1 MEHPLSALA
10 AIMVVGILAQWI
22 AWRIHLPSILLLLL
36 GGFMLG
42 PVTGAVDIDLM
53 FGGVLMPLVSA
64 SVAII
69 LFEGG
74 LSLKLSELRTVG
86 SAVRNLVTVGIAVT
100 WAAATIGAYFILG
113 FSFPIALLISAILV
127 VTGPTVIM
135 PLLHHIRPHG
145 QSGPLLKW
153 EGILNDAVGA
163 VLAVLVLE
171 SIIAGKLDRAA
182 IVIVFGVIKTLLI
195 GTTLGAAAAA
205 ILIWPLR
212 KHWVPDRLHTAVT
225 LAIVLGS
232 FALANEL
239 QHESGLLTVTV
250 MGIIVANQRWVF
262 VRHLVEFKENLTVL
276 LLSFI
281 FVALA
286 ARLTFEQLSELTV
299 GSFLFVAF
307 LVIVVRPLAVALS
320 TWRTTLPIPD
330 RAFMACMAPRGVVA
344 AAVASV
350 FANDLQ
356 KAGFAEADRIM
367 PAVFLV
373 ITATVALY
381 GLAARPLAFRLKLA
395 IPNPQGVVIAGA
407 HKLARIIAAEL
418 KEAGFAV
425 QLIDRNWSNISAARM
440 DGIES
445 YYGDTLSEDT
455 LEKLNLT
462 DKGKFLALTPNDRIN
477 TLASLHFQDV
487 FESNEVYQLET
498 ERSEVRD
505 DDSSIPGHLMGRVL
519 FGEGVTY
526 ATLSNWAN
534 RGADLKTT
542 KLSKEFT
549 FQDFKD
555 EYGENAIPLFVITA
569 DDTLQPITKNDS
581 STPGAGARLISLV
594 NAGNAE

>member
-1 MEHPLSALA
+1 MTALA
-10 AIMVVGILAQWI
+10 SIMVVGILAQWI
-22 AWRIHLPSILLLLL
+22 AWRVHLPSILLLLL

-42 PVTGAVDIDLM
+42 PVTGAVHIDEM
-53 FGGVLMPLVSA
+53 FGGVLMPIVSA

-74 LSLKLSELRTVG
+74 LNLHIKELRSVG
-86 SAVRNLVTVGIAVT
+86 SAVRNLVTIGIAVT
-100 WAAATIGAYFILG
+100 WAAAAFGAYFILG
-113 FSFPIALLISAILV
+113 FSFQIALLVSAILV

-171 SIIAGKLDRAA
+171 SIVAGHLDEAA
-182 IVIVFGVIKTLLI
+182 IFIVFGVLKTIVI
-195 GTTLGAAAAA
+195 GVGLGACAAA

-225 LAIVLGS
+225 IAIVLAS
-232 FALANEL
+232 FATANEI

-286 ARLTFEQLSELTV
+286 ARLTLEQLSELTV

-307 LVIVVRPLAVALS
+307 LVIVVRPLSVALS
-320 TWRTTLPIPD
+320 TWRTSLPMPD
-330 RAFMACMAPRGVVA
+330 RAFLACMAPRGVVA

-350 FANDLQ
+350 FAERLQ
-356 KAGFAEADRIM
+356 AEGIDGAEKIV

-373 ITATVALY
+373 ITATVAVY
-381 GLAARPLAFRLKLA
+381 GLSARPLAFRLKLA
-395 IPNPQGVVIAGA
+395 VPDPQGVVIAGA
-407 HKLARIIAAEL
+407 HKLARLIGQEL

-425 QLIDRNWSNISAARM
+425 LLVDRNWGNISAARM
-440 DGIES
+440 DGIEAH
-445 YYGDTLSEDT
+445 YGDTLSEDT
-455 LEKLNLT
+455 LEELNLT
-462 DKGKFLALTPNDRIN
+462 NKGKFLALTPNDRIN

-487 FESNEVYQLET
+487 FESNEIYQLET
-498 ERSEVRD
+498 LHSETKD
-505 DDSSIPGHLMGRVL
+505 DDSTIPGHLMGRVL
-519 FGEGVTY
+519 FGEGITY
-526 ATLSNWAN
+526 ATLADQAN
-534 RGADLKTT
+534 RGAKLKTT
-542 KLSKEFT
+542 KLSKEFK
-549 FQDFKD
+549 FDDFKQ
-555 EYGENAIPLFVITA
+555 EYGDNAIPLFVITA
-569 DDTLQPITKNDS
+569 DDKLHPITKDDS
-581 STPGAGARLISLV
+581 SKPGAGSRLISLV
-594 NAGNAE
+594 GTASAD

>member
-1 MEHPLSALA
+1 MTALA

-22 AWRIHLPSILLLLL
+22 AWRVHLPSILLLLL

-42 PVTGAVDIDLM
+42 PVTGAVNIDEM
-53 FGGVLMPLVSA
+53 FGGLLMPIVSA

-74 LSLKLSELRTVG
+74 LNLHLAELRTVG
-86 SAVRNLVTVGIAVT
+86 SAVRNLVTIGIVVT
-100 WAAATIGAYFILG
+100 WAAATFGAYFILG
-113 FSFPIALLISAILV
+113 FSFPIALLVSAILV

-163 VLAVLVLE
+163 VLAVLVLDA
-171 SIIAGKLDRAA
+171 IIAGHLDRAVIFIVLGVLKT
-182 IVIVFGVIKTLLI
+182 IVIGV
-195 GTTLGAAAAA
+195 GLGAAAAA

-225 LAIVLGS
+225 LAIVLAS
-232 FALANEL
+232 FAIANEL

-307 LVIVVRPLAVALS
+307 LVILVRPLAVALS
-320 TWRTTLPIPD
+320 TWRTTLPLPD
-330 RAFMACMAPRGVVA
+330 RAFLACMAPRGVVA

-350 FANDLQ
+350 FAERLRA
-356 KAGFAEADRIM
+356 AGFEEAEKIV

-373 ITATVALY
+373 ITATVAVY
-381 GLAARPLAFRLKLA
+381 GLSARPLAFRLKLA
-395 IPNPQGVVIAGA
+395 VPNPQGVVIAGA
-407 HKLARIIAAEL
+407 HKLARLIAAEL
-418 KEAGFAV
+418 KDVGFAV
-425 QLIDRNWSNISAARM
+425 LLVDRNWSNIRAARM
-440 DGIES
+440 EGIDAH
-445 YYGDTLSEDT
+445 YGDTLSEET
-455 LEKLNLT
+455 LEALNLT
-462 DKGKFLALTPNDRIN
+462 DKGKFIALTPNDRIN
-477 TLASLHFQDV
+477 TLAALHFQDV
-487 FESNEVYQLET
+487 FESNEVYQLAPEQ
-498 ERSEVRD
+498 SEAREI
-505 DDSSIPGHLMGRVL
+505 DSTIPKHLMGRTL
-519 FGEGVTY
+519 FGEGISY
-526 ATLSNWAN
+526 AVLADRAN

-542 KLSKEFT
+542 KISKEFS
-549 FQDFKD
+549 FEHFKE
-555 EYGENAIPLFVITA
+555 EYGDKAVPLFVITA
-569 DDTLQPITKNDS
+569 DEKLVPITKDKV
-581 STPGAGARLISLV
+581 STPVAGSRLISLV
-594 NAGNAE
+594 NAPTTE